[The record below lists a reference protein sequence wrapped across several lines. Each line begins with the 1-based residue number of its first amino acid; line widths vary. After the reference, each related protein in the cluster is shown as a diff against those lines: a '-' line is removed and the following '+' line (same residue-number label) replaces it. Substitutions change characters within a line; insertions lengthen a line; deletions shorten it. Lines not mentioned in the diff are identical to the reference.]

1 MYQKTLIV
9 GRVGGDAEMRYTP
22 SGDPVTSFSVAVSRK
37 FRNGGGE
44 QQEVTTWYRV
54 TAWRKLAET
63 CGEYVKKGMLVLVD
77 GSQLESRAW
86 LKDGEARSSLELTAD
101 NVRFLSSKN
110 ENGGNGGYGGADED
124 VPF

>member
-37 FRNGGGE
+37 YKNGSGE

-54 TAWRKLAET
+54 TTWRKLAES

-110 ENGGNGGYGGADED
+110 ENDGNGGYGGADED

>member
-44 QQEVTTWYRV
+44 QQE
-54 TAWRKLAET
+54 RKLIEQE
-63 CGEYVKKGMLVLVD
+63 C
-77 GSQLESRAW
+77 
-86 LKDGEARSSLELTAD
+86 LTAGL
-101 NVRFLSSKN
+101 RQLM
-110 ENGGNGGYGGADED
+110 DEAL
-124 VPF
+124 